1 MILAPLLSALH
12 VLALGIGL
20 GAVFM
25 RGRYLRA
32 LRAGPEPS
40 VLGRLF
46 AADSLWGIAALL
58 WLVTGLA
65 RAFGHVEKAPGFYLR
80 NGFFW
85 VKMAFFLCTVALEIW
100 PMMTFIR
107 WRSAQRKGQ
116 PVPQFDR
123 LRGLVL
129 VDDLETVLVLVIPFV
144 AAAMAR
150 GLWLY

>member
-1 MILAPLLSALH
+1 VLALLLSALH

-25 RGRYLRA
+25 RGRFLRA
-32 LRAGPEPS
+32 LRAGPDPRA
-40 VLGRLF
+40 LDGLF
-46 AADSLWGIAALL
+46 AADSLWGGAAAL

-65 RAFGHVEKAPGFYLR
+65 RAFGHVEKAPDFYLR

-85 VKMAFFLCTVALEIW
+85 VKMALFVSVVALEIR
-100 PMMTFIR
+100 PMLTFIR
-107 WRSAQRKGQ
+107 WRIARRQQR
-116 PVPQFDR
+116 PLPQLDHLSR
-123 LRGLVL
+123 LVL
-129 VDDLETVLVLVIPFV
+129 VGDLETALVVLIPFA